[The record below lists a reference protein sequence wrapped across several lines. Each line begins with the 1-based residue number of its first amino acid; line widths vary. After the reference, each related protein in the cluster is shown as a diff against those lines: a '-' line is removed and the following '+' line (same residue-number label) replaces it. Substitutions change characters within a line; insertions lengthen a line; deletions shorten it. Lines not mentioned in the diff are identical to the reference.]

1 MENIGTM
8 TITLLTIIHLGSI
21 ALVISLI
28 ICYFKLC
35 GRIKKIEELNE
46 QQVEN
51 MKAMLQLGIMI
62 KNKKD

>member
-1 MENIGTM
+1 MENITM
-8 TITLLTIIHLGSI
+8 TITLLTIIYLGGI
-21 ALVISLI
+21 VLVISLI

>member
-1 MENIGTM
+1 MENIGTT
-8 TITLLTIIHLGSI
+8 TITLLTIIHLGGI
-21 ALVISLI
+21 ALAISLI